1 LASYSIPRLINAN
14 NWSYIAA
21 PKLKLMEYNRIV
33 AVTGLP
39 GLYEVVTSKT
49 DGALVRSLEDK
60 STRFISSRVHNMSH
74 LESIEVYTVRD
85 NVQLSDLFEA
95 MKSNGAALPDVKDNK
110 AVKSYF
116 ETVYP
121 DLDFE
126 RVYVSDMKKMVK
138 WFDIIKSLEIDFTP
152 AEEEETE
159 SANAEAT
166 ADEAETAE
174 ETAPAEKVAKP
185 KKVKAAKKEET
196 ESAKAEANADAAET
210 EEKPKRTRKKKE
222 D

>member
-1 LASYSIPRLINAN
+1 MRPYSMPRLINAN

-21 PKLKLMEYNRIV
+21 PKLKIMEYNRIV
-33 AVTGLP
+33 AVTGMP

-60 STRFISSRVHNMSH
+60 STKFISSRVHNMSH

-138 WFDIIKSLEIDFTP
+138 WFDIIKTLDIDFSSPEETT
-152 AEEEETE
+152 EEEEV
-159 SANAEAT
+159 SP
-166 ADEAETAE
+166 EAETVTAE
-174 ETAPAEKVAKP
+174 ETAPEKKATKP
-185 KKVKAAKKEET
+185 KKP
-196 ESAKAEANADAAET
+196 KAEAKTEEAGS
-210 EEKPKRTRKKKE
+210 EEKPKKTRKKKE

>member
-1 LASYSIPRLINAN
+1 MRPYSMPRLINAN

-21 PKLKLMEYNRIV
+21 PKLKIMEYNRIV
-33 AVTGLP
+33 AVTGMP

-60 STRFISSRVHNMSH
+60 STKFISSRVHNMSH

-138 WFDIIKSLEIDFTP
+138 WFDIIKTLDIDFSSPEETT
-152 AEEEETE
+152 EEEEV
-159 SANAEAT
+159 SP
-166 ADEAETAE
+166 EAETVTAE
-174 ETAPAEKVAKP
+174 ETAPEKKASKP
-185 KKVKAAKKEET
+185 KKP
-196 ESAKAEANADAAET
+196 KAEAKTEEAGS
-210 EEKPKRTRKKKE
+210 EEKPKKTRKKKE

>member
-1 LASYSIPRLINAN
+1 
-14 NWSYIAA
+14 
-21 PKLKLMEYNRIV
+21 MEYNRIV

-60 STRFISSRVHNMSH
+60 STKFISSRVHNMSH

-116 ETVYP
+116 ESVYP

-138 WFDIIKSLEIDFTP
+138 WFDIIKTLEIDFTP

-159 SANAEAT
+159 TESAYAEAT
-166 ADEAETAE
+166 ADEGERE
-174 ETAPAEKVAKP
+174 EESAPSEKVAKP

-196 ESAKAEANADAAET
+196 ESDNAKADAAETET